1 MIVLRDVCKTYQ
13 VGDEIVRALD
23 HASLTVRDGEFVSII
38 GPSGSGKSTMM
49 NIIGCLDT
57 ADSGEYLLDDIPI
70 EDYTENELAQIRSRK
85 IGFVFQSFNLIPQLT
100 AQENVELPLIY
111 QRVRRSE
118 RRRRVAEALE
128 RVQLTG
134 RRHHLPSELS
144 GGQQQRVA
152 IARAIAAH
160 PLPHGPG
167 YHGHL
172 SRASRERQHHRAHH
186 PRRRR
191 SPPGPAEHPHPGRPG
206 EGGGPMI
213 QSVRMA
219 IKSISGNKMRAFLTM
234 LGIIIGVMA
243 LVILVSLVS
252 GATGNVTDT
261 IASLGSDQITVRIS
275 DDKGRPVYITDLNE
289 WMGEGA
295 FGRIA
300 PVATE
305 SVTAKYGTE
314 TGSLTVYGTTA
325 PYLDIQKLDV
335 LVGRFLK
342 TADEEN
348 VSFVCVINETAATE
362 LVGYADCVGE
372 DIRLNGQRFRVVG
385 VLKDDDNSLT
395 SAFRSGSLV
404 AYVPYGALVRIS
416 DSATPKITSFYV
428 SAAETGTVDEAKER
442 MTEILKE
449 RFDQDEDA
457 FTLSSQNALESAMN
471 SITSILAVLLGGIAA
486 ISLIVGG
493 IGIMNIMLVTV
504 TERTREIGIRKAIG
518 ASRSMILTQFLVEAV
533 VICML
538 GCALGILGS
547 WGVLRL
553 ITTVVSGLDISF
565 QMSGGVVLI
574 AVLFCFFIGIVFG
587 LYPANKAAR
596 MAPIDAL
603 HYGG

>member
-1 MIVLRDVCKTYQ
+1 
-13 VGDEIVRALD
+13 
-23 HASLTVRDGEFVSII
+23 
-38 GPSGSGKSTMM
+38 
-49 NIIGCLDT
+49 
-57 ADSGEYLLDDIPI
+57 
-70 EDYTENELAQIRSRK
+70 
-85 IGFVFQSFNLIPQLT
+85 
-100 AQENVELPLIY
+100 
-111 QRVRRSE
+111 
-118 RRRRVAEALE
+118 
-128 RVQLTG
+128 
-134 RRHHLPSELS
+134 
-144 GGQQQRVA
+144 
-152 IARAIAAH
+152 
-160 PLPHGPG
+160 
-167 YHGHL
+167 
-172 SRASRERQHHRAHH
+172 
-186 PRRRR
+186 
-191 SPPGPAEHPHPGRPG
+191 
-206 EGGGPMI
+206 MI
-213 QSVRMA
+213 QSIRMA

-252 GATGNVTDT
+252 GATGNVTNT
-261 IASLGSDQITVRIS
+261 ISSLGSDMITVRIS
-275 DDKGRPVYITDLNE
+275 NNKGKPVTVKDLNE
-289 WMGEGA
+289 WMKEDV

-300 PVATE
+300 PSTSE
-305 SVTAKYGTE
+305 SVTAKCGTE
-314 TGSLTVYGTTA
+314 ASTLTVYGTTA
-325 PYLDIQKLDV
+325 PYGDIQKLNV

-362 LVGYADCVGE
+362 LVGYADCLGE
-372 DIRLNGQRFRVVG
+372 EIRLNGHRFKVVG

-395 SAFRSGSLV
+395 SVFRSGSLV
-404 AYVPYGALVRIS
+404 AYIPYSAMIRIS
-416 DSATPKITSFYV
+416 SSVTSEITSFYV
-428 SAAETGTVDEAKER
+428 SASQTGTVDEAKER

-518 ASRSMILTQFLVEAV
+518 ASRGMILTQFLVEAV

-553 ITTVVSGLDISF
+553 ITTVVSGLDISC